1 MTAELLASPA
11 AAGAF
16 GVMDATLTGRG
27 RPRQGPGGIRP
38 PAPPAQAPAHVAMVR
53 PHRFTVNLA
62 TAADNAYQR
71 AAVETPDAARLAY
84 EQSSR
89 LAEALA
95 AAGVGVSL
103 FDDEHGLSPD
113 SVFPNNWF
121 TTHPA
126 GQVVLCPMYA
136 QNRRQERRG
145 DVVEHLRAA
154 FQVSQVVDLSAAE
167 EAGQFLEGTGA
178 VVIDHAGGLAYGC
191 RSHRLSQELFQHY
204 CRLLGLEP
212 VLFDA
217 ADAAGKPVFHTNIM
231 LSVGE
236 NVVLIGS
243 ELIRDPAQRAAV
255 LERLRESGR
264 TVVELTETQIRGFAG
279 NALQLTG
286 DDGPVLAMSITAR
299 AVLRPDQA
307 EAIRRSS
314 QILSA
319 DVSTIEASGGSVRCM
334 LAGIHLPPR

>member
-1 MTAELLASPA
+1 MGLQLLAEPDASGVKAGA
-11 AAGAF
+11 AA
-16 GVMDATLTGRG
+16 VGREARG
-27 RPRQGPGGIRP
+27 LRP
-38 PAPPAQAPAHVAMVR
+38 PPERAQAPAHVAMVR

-71 AAVETPDAARLAY
+71 AAAGTPDAARLAY

-89 LAEALA
+89 LAEVLA
-95 AAGVGVSL
+95 EAGIEVSL
-103 FDDEHGLSPD
+103 FEDETGLSPD

-121 TTHPA
+121 TTHPD

-136 QNRRQERRG
+136 HNRRQERRG
-145 DVVEHLRAA
+145 DVVERLRAA
-154 FQVSQVVDLSAAE
+154 FQVSQVIDLSAAE

-191 RSHRLSQELFQHY
+191 RSHRLSQELFGHY

-217 ADAAGKPVFHTNIM
+217 VDAAGKPVFHTNIM

-236 NVVLIGS
+236 SVVLIGS

-255 LERLRESGR
+255 LDTLRVAGR
-264 TVVELTETQIRGFAG
+264 TVVELTEAQVRGFAG

-286 DDGPVLAMSITAR
+286 DDGPVLAMSTTAR
-299 AVLRPDQA
+299 AALRPDQV
-307 EAIRRSS
+307 EAISRSS
-314 QILSA
+314 KILST
-319 DVSTIEASGGSVRCM
+319 DVSTIEVSGGSVRCM